1 MSAELKLYPG
11 LIVVNP
17 VITLFGVNFSV
28 EIIASTFALTS
39 TFKTV

>member
-1 MSAELKLYPG
+1 MSAVLKLYPG

-17 VITLFGVNFSV
+17 VITIFGVKLSV
-28 EIIASTFALTS
+28 EIIASIFALTS